1 MELSNL
7 TVIMFDMFDNSNRGW
22 LIKLI
27 EEVEGDMVEEEEV
40 AVGAAIVAA
49 IVESEFVE
57 IVFCSD
63 TMKKFYWDWIEAN
76 TSVITR
82 RKNQRIEKGI

>member
-1 MELSNL
+1 
-7 TVIMFDMFDNSNRGW
+7 MFDMFDNSNRGW

-27 EEVEGDMVEEEEV
+27 EEVEEEEV
-40 AVGAAIVAA
+40 VVGAA

>member
-27 EEVEGDMVEEEEV
+27 EEVEEDMVEEEEV
-40 AVGAAIVAA
+40 EVGVAIVAA

-63 TMKKFYWDWIEAN
+63 TMKKFN
-76 TSVITR
+76 
-82 RKNQRIEKGI
+82 

>member
-1 MELSNL
+1 
-7 TVIMFDMFDNSNRGW
+7 MFDMFDNSNRGW

-27 EEVEGDMVEEEEV
+27 EEVEEDMVEEEEV
-40 AVGAAIVAA
+40 VVGAA

-57 IVFCSD
+57 IVLGSD
-63 TMKKFYWDWIEAN
+63 TMKKFDWDWIEAN
-76 TSVITR
+76 TIAKTR